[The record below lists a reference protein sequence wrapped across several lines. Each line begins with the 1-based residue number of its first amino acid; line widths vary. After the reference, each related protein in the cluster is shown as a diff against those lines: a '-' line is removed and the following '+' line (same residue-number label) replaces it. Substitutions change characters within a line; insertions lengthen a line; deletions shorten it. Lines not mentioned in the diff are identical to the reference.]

1 STNAKTRLPAGYANI
16 LLWMDTQIVR
26 GSLPQMQGVIR
37 SKQRRSV
44 FHLIAGAFAM
54 TDILRRSWA
63 MISDGAKP
71 IDWLILIVDC
81 LIAGTNQPAN
91 PQIVCME
98 SGRSF
103 PIEGSQRE
111 SYQKLAAQL
120 SNLRSIIEKPE
131 AYF

>member
-1 STNAKTRLPAGYANI
+1 
-16 LLWMDTQIVR
+16 MDTQIVR

-81 LIAGTNQPAN
+81 LGADGNFGLRGSRGVPL
-91 PQIVCME
+91 PQRAQAPIKCRAYCWQSLWVHGQGAKDTTGGAETETIV
-98 SGRSF
+98 
-103 PIEGSQRE
+103 
-111 SYQKLAAQL
+111 
-120 SNLRSIIEKPE
+120 
-131 AYF
+131 